1 MRSTVL
7 HVVGLALALSLGPA
21 TAQGGA
27 GRFFD
32 DFSDADLAGLRA
44 AGWTARTAPGH
55 PGVPGALWGES
66 QLRLLDDPALKG
78 NRLLRLV
85 AETDGTGPGTRQA
98 QLCQQRKFFEGTYA
112 ARVRFSDAP
121 VQGADGDP
129 VIQTF
134 YAVAPLRH
142 DFDPQFSEIDWE
154 YLPNGGWGSE
164 KTRLYGISWQTVR
177 IEPWLA
183 YNGSHEEVGALGAG
197 DAAWHVLLMQVG
209 GGRVRLFL
217 DGRPVAEHG
226 GRNYPVV
233 PMSINFNLWFSPGGL
248 LPAGGAVRRYEQD
261 VDWVFHAR
269 NELLSP
275 IQVEA
280 AVAAYRREG
289 RSREDTVPAAQP
301 ALESRCDF

>member
-1 MRSTVL
+1 MRAPFL
-7 HVVGLALALSLGPA
+7 HVVSLALALSLGPA
-21 TAQGGA
+21 SAQSGA

-44 AGWTARTAPGH
+44 AGWTVRAAPGH
-55 PGVPGALWGES
+55 PGVPGAQWGES

-85 AETDGTGPGTRQA
+85 AETDGTGAGTRQA

-142 DFDPQFSEIDWE
+142 DFDPEFSEIDWE
-154 YLPNGGWGSE
+154 YLPNGGWGSD

-177 IEPWLA
+177 IEPWQA
-183 YNGSHEEVGALGAG
+183 HNGSHEEMGALGAG
-197 DAAWHVLLMQVG
+197 GAAWHVLLMQVAA
-209 GGRVRLFL
+209 GRVRLFL
-217 DGRPVAEHG
+217 DGRQVAEHG

-248 LPAGGAVRRYEQD
+248 LPAGGPVRRYEQD

-269 NELLSP
+269 NEVLSP
-275 IQVEA
+275 DQVDA
-280 AVAAYRREG
+280 AVATYRRKALA
-289 RSREDTVPAAQP
+289 REDGIPTPQP